1 MTKMNFAKNLL
12 DTDLYYLNQ
21 YELMKVLKMVK
32 SLNQPSYADLRK
44 YLNLE
49 SIDELIPKLRRLGDM
64 GAVESVNLTEIR
76 ITHYGEI
83 LIGVVEGGIR
93 FEEAP

>member
-1 MTKMNFAKNLL
+1 MNFAKNIL
-12 DTDLYYLNQ
+12 DTDIYYLDT
-21 YELMKVLKMVK
+21 YGLTRTLKMVK

-44 YLNLE
+44 YLELD
-49 SIDELIPKLRRLGDM
+49 SIDELVEKLRRLSDM
-64 GAVESVNLTEIR
+64 GAVAIVNFAEVK

-83 LIGVVEGGIR
+83 LIGITEGKIR